1 MSDKTCGTCRHAKRL
16 PPGSP
21 YPPQFLECG
30 NMPVE
35 STTMTHE
42 YYRMFE
48 AFLTDGEMIVRS
60 DFGCILWEAK
70 NDAATS

>member
-1 MSDKTCGTCRHAKRL
+1 
-16 PPGSP
+16 
-21 YPPQFLECG
+21 
-30 NMPVE
+30 
-35 STTMTHE
+35 MTHE